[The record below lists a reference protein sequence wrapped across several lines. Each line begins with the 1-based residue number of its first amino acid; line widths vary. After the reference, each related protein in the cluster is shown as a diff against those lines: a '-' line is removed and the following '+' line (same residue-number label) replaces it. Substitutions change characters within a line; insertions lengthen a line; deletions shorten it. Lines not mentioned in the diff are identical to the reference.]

1 MILSNRRHI
10 AYLVALT
17 VLFVGCK
24 SGENGAESRTIS
36 IRQLV
41 ALYEG
46 YPLLITEPIA
56 VEGVVV
62 SDDRYGEFYN
72 KVVVEDSTGG
82 VTFMVDSP
90 TLYTL
95 HKMGDILRVDCCGLT
110 IGGYGRA
117 ARVGERSSQREVE
130 PLSVARWREQYTFVG
145 VADSLPYRSVALG
158 EVSAELLSTRIY
170 LEGVRFVEAG
180 EKWAPNSE
188 STTRHIVDHT
198 TGSDTLAVR
207 LSGRSDFANEEI
219 PEGECSLFGV
229 LDYFNNHYQL
239 LLASPDEVLSHSE
252 N

>member
-1 MILSNRRHI
+1 MLSSRRYIVAHI
-10 AYLVALT
+10 VALA

-24 SGENGAESRTIS
+24 AGEEQGESRTIS

-41 ALYEG
+41 ALYNG
-46 YPLLITEPIA
+46 YPHHITERVA

-62 SDDRYGEFYN
+62 SDDSHGEFYH
-72 KVVVEDSTGG
+72 KVVVVDSSGG
-82 VTFMVDSP
+82 AMFMVDSP
-90 TLYTL
+90 TLYAL
-95 HKMGDILRVDCCGLT
+95 HKVGAILRIECSGLT
-110 IGGYGRA
+110 VGGYGRA
-117 ARVGERSSQREVE
+117 VRIGEQGTQNEVD
-130 PLSVARWREQYTFVG
+130 PLSEAHWRELFRFVG
-145 VADSLPYRSVALG
+145 VADSLPYRSLALG